1 MASETQVSLKVLSV
15 STGSTTAAYG
25 LATNGSGPVYITGT
39 NGIYSANTP
48 TSNRIYPA
56 GDVANPIPM
65 YGIVSIPGVGQN
77 YTYSFSG
84 NTIFQFA
91 PNGTS
96 LATPTSID
104 VTTLASFTQ
113 LTINSVNYNS
123 IYTSPST
130 SITAGSTSTSNNI
143 FCVPIVV
150 NNSNILVVTSTSV
163 PYTVQSVFGT
173 TANVPNTNQG
183 TFLIPSPNP
192 VIPYETSTE
201 FTTDGRDIY
210 ALLQDSRILK
220 ITFPSQPATLTTATL
235 NLLSAGPINT
245 QVNMSGGTSAPTLA
259 TGLTYI
265 GTGIAAINGNTGYL
279 YAFDGYNGGINSYKI
294 LTISPLS
301 VMTLDAASPST
312 AVSITSNGLGQFS
325 GLPDVQ
331 YANAGNILAGYT
343 YSGIN
348 YLLVGEN
355 AGPGST
361 YYTIDVL
368 QLGAY
373 NALSKIYNNVFSFQE
388 FPLAMFTYNNTLYVL
403 SYATYNSIHPMS
415 NSYTVYQLGITI
427 YTAPICFLKGT
438 YIYTN
443 KGYEL
448 IETLKKGDL
457 VNTFKDN
464 YVPIDTIVEEE
475 MYHDAQKERN
485 KGQLYK
491 LDYPEYPQLLKELY
505 ITGAHSVLV
514 GKLTDKQK
522 NQIIQ
527 DYGKTFATDLFDR
540 LPAYIDE
547 KAKVHDVS
555 GKYTIYHLALENENN
570 FSNYGIYANG
580 LLVESLS
587 KNDCVNRLF

>member
-1 MASETQVSLKVLSV
+1 MSGSETQVSLKVLSV
-15 STGSTTAAYG
+15 STGSVAPAYG
-25 LATNGSGPVYITGT
+25 LATNGSGPVYITELG
-39 NGIYSANTP
+39 GIFNANSP
-48 TSNRIYPA
+48 DGSRIYPVP
-56 GDVANPIPM
+56 GQPDIPM

-84 NTIFQFA
+84 NTMYQFA

-96 LATPTSID
+96 LASPSSID
-104 VTTLASFTQ
+104 VTTLSTFTN
-113 LTINSVNYNS
+113 LTITFANYSS
-123 IYTSPST
+123 IYTSNDTPGPPT
-130 SITAGSTSTSNNI
+130 TSNNI
-143 FCVPIVV
+143 FCVPIQIDTST
-150 NNSNILVVTSTSV
+150 NFLVVTSTSV
-163 PYTVQSVFGT
+163 PYTVQSVFGDT
-173 TANVPNTNQG
+173 TTIPNTNQG
-183 TFLIPSPNP
+183 SFPIGNP
-192 VIPYETSTE
+192 TPAVLYSKATE

-220 ITFPSQPATLTTATL
+220 ITFPSQPATLESATL
-235 NLLSAGPINT
+235 NLLSISPINSLRNT
-245 QVNMSGGTSAPTLA
+245 DGPTVA

-265 GTGIAAINGNTGYL
+265 GTGIAAIPGNTGYL
-279 YAFDGYNGGINSYKI
+279 YAFDGYNGGINSY
-294 LTISPLS
+294 
-301 VMTLDAASPST
+301 
-312 AVSITSNGLGQFS
+312 
-325 GLPDVQ
+325 
-331 YANAGNILAGYT
+331 NILAINPLTNMAATIGNALVPGSNIGIGAETVGYPNGGNRLAG
-343 YSGIN
+343 YSYAGIN
-348 YLLVGEN
+348 YLFVGDN
-355 AGPGST
+355 NGSS
-361 YYTIDVL
+361 YYSIDVL
-368 QLGAY
+368 ELG
-373 NALSKIYNNVFSFQE
+373 NFNTLSKIYNNAFSFQE
-388 FPLAMFTYNNTLYVL
+388 FPLGMFTYNNTLYTL
-403 SYATYNSIHPMS
+403 SYTIQNSIQ
-415 NSYTVYQLGITI
+415 NRTDSYTVYQLGISI

-448 IETLKKGDL
+448 IENLKKGDL

-491 LDYPEYPQLLKELY
+491 LDHPEYPQLLKELY
-505 ITGAHSVLV
+505 ITGAHSLLV

-540 LPAYIDE
+540 LPAYLDE

-555 GKYTIYHLALENENN
+555 GKYTIYHLALENENI

-587 KNDCVNRLF
+587 KNDCVNRIY

>member
-1 MASETQVSLKVLSV
+1 MAEQTQVSLKVLNV
-15 STGSTTAAYG
+15 SPGSEIQAYG
-25 LATNGSGPVYITGT
+25 LATNGSGPVYITEPT
-39 NGIYSANTP
+39 GIFNAQTP
-48 TSNRIYPA
+48 NSNRIFPVQ
-56 GDVANPIPM
+56 GGTNIPM
-65 YGIVSIPGVGQN
+65 YGIVSIPGAGQN

-84 NTIFQFA
+84 NTMYQFA

-96 LATPTSID
+96 LSTTPASID
-104 VTTLASFTQ
+104 VTTLD
-113 LTINSVNYNS
+113 LTHITITSLNYTS
-123 IYTSPST
+123 IYST
-130 SITAGSTSTSNNI
+130 SDAAGLVTTSNNI
-143 FCVPIVV
+143 FCVPILV
-150 NNSNILVVTSTSV
+150 NTGNNLVVTETSV

-173 TANVPNTNQG
+173 TTTIPNTNQR
-183 TFLIPSPNP
+183 TFSSNNTSPAS
-192 VIPYETSTE
+192 PYSTTTQ

-220 ITFPSQPATLTTATL
+220 ITFPSQPATLSTATL
-235 NLLSAGPINT
+235 TLLSSSPINS
-245 QVNMSGGTSAPTLA
+245 QRNADGPTLA

-265 GTGIAAINGNTGYL
+265 GTGIAAVAGNTGYL
-279 YAFDGYNGGINSYKI
+279 YAFDGYNGGSNYYSILAIN
-294 LTISPLS
+294 PLS
-301 VMTLDAASPST
+301 TMASPT
-312 AVSITSNGLGQFS
+312 VPFTKAILPNGNGFATLTVGYPN
-325 GLPDVQ
+325 G
-331 YANAGNILAGYT
+331 GNVLAGYS

-348 YLLVGEN
+348 YLFVGAN
-355 AGPGST
+355 NGSS
-361 YYTIDVL
+361 YYSIDVL
-368 QLGAY
+368 QLE
-373 NALSKIYNNVFSFQE
+373 NFDSLSKIYNNAFSFQE
-388 FPLAMFTYNNTLYVL
+388 FPLSMFIYNNTVYTL
-403 SYATYNSIHPMS
+403 SYSTYNSINAKS
-415 NSYTVYQLGITI
+415 DSYTVYQLGISI

-448 IETLKKGDL
+448 IENLKKGDL

-464 YVPIDTIVEEE
+464 YVPIDIIVEEE

-522 NQIIQ
+522 SQIIQ

-540 LPAYIDE
+540 LPAYLDE

-555 GKYTIYHLALENENN
+555 GKYTIYHIALENENI

-587 KNDCVNRLF
+587 KNDCINRIY